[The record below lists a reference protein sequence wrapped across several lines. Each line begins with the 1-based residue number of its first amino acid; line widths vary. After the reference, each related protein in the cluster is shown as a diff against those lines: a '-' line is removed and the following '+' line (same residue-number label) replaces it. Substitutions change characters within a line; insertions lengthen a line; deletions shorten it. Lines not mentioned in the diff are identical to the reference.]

1 MLFPLFYRPG
11 SGKVSFLFLNGHP
24 SIRSPGIHT
33 TKILPLYRV
42 RNKLPSSCLTSWVEY
57 AFTALDNGS
66 RTITGTRPQRNPRVS
81 PLGSHPDRLRMLTLA
96 LPVNDFT
103 ALVLKTFIFHHGF
116 SLEAQDLSELSE
128 ENCLCV
134 SHLQSV
140 TLSPLY
146 CELNIFLSQ
155 TASFIL
161 SDHELCPCLT
171 LKTMGLP
178 LASLP
183 WHPSVRKMP

>member
-1 MLFPLFYRPG
+1 MHLLLLIMDPGPSQELGPKEILGCPPWDPIRTDLGCWVGKMLSRF
-11 SGKVSFLFLNGHP
+11 FLLEIP
-24 SIRSPGIHT
+24 
-33 TKILPLYRV
+33 V
-42 RNKLPSSCLTSWVEY
+42 
-57 AFTALDNGS
+57 
-66 RTITGTRPQRNPRVS
+66 
-81 PLGSHPDRLRMLTLA
+81 LGRLTLA